1 MGRFRS
7 NAHMNF
13 FLNLMEKKK
22 MKKLLGLML
31 FGVLTVAVYTPS
43 ADASYNFSV
52 KVINKTGGTITNV
65 STGWIAKP
73 SKLGLCWYNVTI
85 KNNKY
90 NKESCMSSASV
101 QKWKRRLKVSFDCAS
116 GNSSVLYFPRGSNKW
131 YAKDHAVKNGDK
143 YTVKIK
149 QSDC

>member
-1 MGRFRS
+1 
-7 NAHMNF
+7 
-13 FLNLMEKKK
+13 

-52 KVINKTGGTITNV
+52 KVINKTGGTITDV
-65 STGWIAKP
+65 DTSWYAKGE
-73 SKLGLCWYNVTI
+73 LIGGLCWYNVTI
-85 KNNKY
+85 KNNKN

-101 QKWKRRLKVSFDCAS
+101 QKWKRRLNVSFNCAS

-131 YAKDHAVKNGDK
+131 YARDYAVKIGDK
-143 YTVKIK
+143 YTVTIK
-149 QSDC
+149 TSDC